1 MLKMNYSDFST
12 KTIEQIEKAAQKR
25 GINRLY
31 EKSRDDII
39 GEIIA
44 HDAYYKGKEDARRE
58 IPTPAP
64 KLVEV
69 KTPEKRE
76 KYHFKDEYHGED
88 YYLELT
94 DSQANF
100 FDWLDNHGAINN
112 DYKLEPLSHMEFEA
126 P

>member
-12 KTIEQIEKAAQKR
+12 KTIEQIEKAAHKR

-44 HDAYYKGKEDARRE
+44 HDAYYEGKEDARRK
-58 IPTPAP
+58 ISTP
-64 KLVEV
+64 V
-69 KTPEKRE
+69 KVNLPEKRE
-76 KYHFKDEYHGED
+76 KYHLEDEYHGEN

-100 FDWLDNHGAINN
+100 YRWLDEKSIVFSDA
-112 DYKLEPLSHMEFEA
+112 KFEPLEDLDFEA

>member
-1 MLKMNYSDFST
+1 MNYSDFST

-76 KYHFKDEYHGED
+76 KYHLEDGYHGEN

-94 DSQANF
+94 NSQASF
-100 FDWLDNHGAINN
+100 YRWLDEKNIAFSNA
-112 DYKLEPLSHMEFEA
+112 KFEPLEDLDFEA